1 MCTTGE
7 RSFVP
12 EASGGGAL
20 PDQSDRS
27 VNSLL
32 AFKTKIIIIYMC
44 IFTCVTI
51 NCTVNYGKFYIF
63 TYSSQESSQFS
74 SSSLVEIN

>member
-20 PDQSDRS
+20 FEEQSDRS

-32 AFKTKIIIIYMC
+32 AFKTEIIIIY
-44 IFTCVTI
+44 I
-51 NCTVNYGKFYIF
+51 YIF
-63 TYSSQESSQFS
+63 MYK
-74 SSSLVEIN
+74 LYCKLWEILYIYI